1 MNTPPLRP
9 ARLERAADGT
19 PVSSSYDDVYHST
32 EDGLA
37 QARHVFLAGNDL
49 PQRWQNRRQYTIV
62 ETGFGLGLSFLAT
75 WQAWKQDPARCDR
88 LHFVSTEL
96 HPFSRDDLA
105 VLHAEWPELAELSA
119 QLRANWPPL
128 TSGFHHLLLDAG
140 RVTLTL
146 LFGDANDTLK
156 QLVSGAGPS
165 QAAERLSRGGG
176 DLRERGG
183 PAGQADAIYLDGF
196 APQKNPQLWSPA
208 LLKLVT
214 QHAAPNATLA
224 SWCVAGE
231 VRTALKELGWTL
243 RKRPGYAHKWQML
256 TGSRGGSATETK
268 TPTDAIVIGAGI
280 SGCSVAEALARRG
293 WQVTLLDRN
302 AQPAQEASGNPAG
315 LLHPMLAKDDNLAAR
330 FSRAAYLYSL
340 RLLHRLGHDD
350 LPWQANGILQIAE
363 DEADAAAQRAS
374 CKDFPADYVTWLDQ
388 AAASEQA
395 GLPLSAGGW
404 WFPQGAWVEPPA
416 LCRALL
422 RAAGPQLEV
431 RYDCTVA
438 ALRQDN
444 GRWHALDA
452 HGRSLASAEHIVLAN
467 AAAATA
473 LVPELELSLRSIRGQ
488 LSYLPDAALAAL
500 KTALCGAGYVIR
512 TGSGAA
518 VIGASFIEDDL
529 KTELRPEE
537 HADNLRKLA
546 SLLPQFHNTYDSTTL
561 PGRVSFRAASHD
573 RLPLVGTLPQAQL
586 REQHTL
592 ANLPRQT
599 GLHALLGLGARG
611 LSWGPL
617 GAELLAAQLAGECLP
632 LEQPVLRALDPARFH
647 LRKIRR
653 EANA

>member
-1 MNTPPLRP
+1 MPLRP

-49 PQRWQNRRQYTIV
+49 PQRWQNHQQFTV
-62 ETGFGLGLSFLAT
+62 LETGFGLGLSFLAT
-75 WQAWKQDPARCDR
+75 WQAWREDAQRCER

-119 QLRANWPPL
+119 QLLTNWPPL
-128 TSGFHHLLLDAG
+128 TSGFHHLLLDDG

-146 LFGDANDTLK
+146 LFGDANNTLK
-156 QLVSGAGPS
+156 QLV
-165 QAAERLSRGGG
+165 
-176 DLRERGG
+176 
-183 PAGQADAIYLDGF
+183 GQADAIYLDGF

-208 LLKLVT
+208 LLKLIT
-214 QHAAPNATLA
+214 QHAAPAATLA

-256 TGSRGGSATETK
+256 TGSLSGTATEINA
-268 TPTDAIVIGAGI
+268 PTDAIVIGAGI
-280 SGCSVAEALARRG
+280 AGCSMAEALARRG
-293 WQVTLLDRN
+293 WQVTLLERN
-302 AQPAQEASGNPAG
+302 ALPAQEASGNPAG
-315 LLHPMLAKDDNLAAR
+315 LLHPMLARDDNLAAR

-350 LPWQANGILQIAE
+350 LPWQACGILQIAE

-374 CKDFPADYVTWLDQ
+374 CEDFPADYVSWLDQ
-388 AAASEQA
+388 AAASERA
-395 GLPLSAGGW
+395 GLPVSAGGW
-404 WFPQGAWVEPPA
+404 WFPHGAWVEPPA

-422 RAAGPQLEV
+422 HAAEPHLKTQ
-431 RYDCTVA
+431 YDCTVTS
-438 ALRQDN
+438 LRHED

-452 HGRSLASAEHIVLAN
+452 EGHSIASAEHIVLAN
-467 AAAATA
+467 AAAANT
-473 LVPELELSLRSIRGQ
+473 LLPELSLSLRSIRGQ
-488 LSYLPDAALAAL
+488 LSYLPETALAGL
-500 KTALCGAGYVIR
+500 QTALCGAGYAIH
-512 TGSGAA
+512 TDTMSL
-518 VIGASFIEDDL
+518 IGASFIEDDSNAD
-529 KTELRPEE
+529 LRTEE

-546 SLLPQFHNTYDSTTL
+546 TLLPVLDHFDHSTL

-573 RLPLVGTLPQAQL
+573 RLPLVGTLPQMQL
-586 REQHTL
+586 KEQHTL
-592 ANLPRQT
+592 ADLPRQA
-599 GLHALLGLGARG
+599 GLHILAGLGARG

-617 GAELLAAQLAGECLP
+617 AAELLAAQLAGECLP
-632 LEQPVLRALDPARFH
+632 LEQAVLRALDPARFH

-653 EANA
+653 DANT